1 MNEEQQMHQ
10 EIPQPTIDQL
20 ILGLMW
26 ELQQVR
32 LSNMAL
38 KESIDGLIKAVQ
50 E

>member
-1 MNEEQQMHQ
+1 MNEDQMYQ
-10 EIPQPTIDQL
+10 EVQPPQIDQL

>member
-1 MNEEQQMHQ
+1 MNEDQMHQ
-10 EIPQPTIDQL
+10 EVQPPTLDQL
-20 ILGLMW
+20 MLGLMW
-26 ELQQVR
+26 EMQQLR